1 MTRGERHRPSRTPRP
16 VFRGFHASASTQWC
30 TGGARRTAT
39 ESVIWPVFRAFRGG
53 QGGVEP
59 ADPRSCGPANSVA
72 AALSPGNADLQ
83 RPLFPT
89 VALGCSARVHH
100 HGAPMILIP
109 FIIWCSHT
117 RARRS
122 SSIDRR
128 VNGACRPHTPPAGSV
143 KMIEAGVSG
152 PGATGIDGHLPRA
165 GWHTQAAGDTHGPG
179 RDRGGPGRSP
189 NHRSRRGGG
198 QERVEVTFASEDG

>member
-1 MTRGERHRPSRTPRP
+1 MRPQAPSGAPVVHEERRLKALSGPCSGPLE
-16 VFRGFHASASTQWC
+16 VGK
-30 TGGARRTAT
+30 
-39 ESVIWPVFRAFRGG
+39 
-53 QGGVEP
+53 GGVEP

-198 QERVEVTFASEDG
+198 QERVEVTFASEDGGARLVLRHHDLPSDEQRQ